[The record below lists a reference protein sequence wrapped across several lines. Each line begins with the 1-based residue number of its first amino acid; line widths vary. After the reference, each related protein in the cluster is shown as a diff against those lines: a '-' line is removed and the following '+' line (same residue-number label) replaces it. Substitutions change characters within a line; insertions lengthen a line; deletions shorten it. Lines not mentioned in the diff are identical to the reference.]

1 MAFNVGNFVKNTAQ
15 SAVDKLVNDVVGKV
29 TSGLPMASQLL
40 ASSSAQTLF
49 NIGASYESVQA
60 LTSKKTD
67 AIISGAADEFFALAG
82 KEISKAAKINVS
94 KLRRSA
100 MEDINTFLNDI
111 NPATKIASKKRKDA
125 LEILSVV

>member
-60 LTSKKTD
+60 LTSKKGFTY
-67 AIISGAADEFFALAG
+67 SGHHDSSFAAMQKFYCQYKG
-82 KEISKAAKINVS
+82 VS
-94 KLRRSA
+94 
-100 MEDINTFLNDI
+100 I
-111 NPATKIASKKRKDA
+111 DA
-125 LEILSVV
+125 LQAITHCLQCSSLNSEGVARKL

>member
-15 SAVDKLVNDVVGKV
+15 SAVDKLVNNVVGQI

-60 LTSKKTD
+60 LTSQKTD
-67 AIISGAADEFFALAG
+67 SIISGGAAEFFALAG
-82 KEISKAAKINVS
+82 KDITKAASINVS

-100 MEDINTFLNDI
+100 LEDINTFLNDI
-111 NPATKIASKKRKDA
+111 NPATKIANKKRKDE